1 MEKRMVGVL
10 DEWNHARGYGFITN
24 DRRDVRLYLHVT
36 ELVGGM
42 IPPLPGDRITFL
54 LDTDEQGRS
63 EAVKAINQRRVDRLS
78 LSQVA
83 ILFLLLGL
91 PVTALIYGVP
101 PVVNLTLAYLTIIFS
116 TISYLLYSNDK
127 EFAEAGRWRVSE
139 LKLHLFELIG
149 GWPGAFVAQRRLRH
163 KVTKT
168 AYQNTYWFIVLMH
181 QIVAVDLLHSG
192 EVSYTTWSV
201 LRSVLFAVS

>member
-1 MEKRMVGVL
+1 M
-10 DEWNHARGYGFITN
+10 
-24 DRRDVRLYLHVT
+24 
-36 ELVGGM
+36 
-42 IPPLPGDRITFL
+42 
-54 LDTDEQGRS
+54 
-63 EAVKAINQRRVDRLS
+63 KAINQRRVDRLA
-78 LSQVA
+78 LHQVA
-83 ILFLLLGL
+83 TLFLLLGL
-91 PVTALIYGVP
+91 PVTALIYGVS

-127 EFAEAGRWRVSE
+127 EFAETGRWRVSE

-192 EVSYTTWSV
+192 EVSYATWSV